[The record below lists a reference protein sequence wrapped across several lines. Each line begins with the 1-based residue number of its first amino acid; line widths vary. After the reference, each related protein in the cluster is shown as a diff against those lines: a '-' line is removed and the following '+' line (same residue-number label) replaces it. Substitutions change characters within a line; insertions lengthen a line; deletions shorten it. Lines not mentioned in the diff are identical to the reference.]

1 MNLSYSLSEI
11 ATIVN
16 GKLRSRNDFASI
28 TDLAIDSR
36 KITHPAQTLFF
47 ALKGASLDGHH
58 YIAELQQKGVVNFII
73 SNENAIIENANFIIV
88 NDVKTALQKLAAFH
102 RKQFSYPVIGIT
114 GSNGKTIVKEWLYQ
128 LLHEKYSIVKNPKSY
143 NSQIGVPLSVWQM
156 SDAYNLG
163 IFEAGISESGE
174 MEKLEPIIAPAIGV
188 FTNLGE
194 AHSEGF
200 INAGHKAKE
209 KLKLFSHSEKIIYCK
224 DHGEINN
231 AIAAMVHLSKQN
243 QQNKALEVFSWSQYV
258 DADVKI
264 TAVLQ
269 QKNKSYISCSYQQ
282 KEIDFEI
289 PFTDNASIE
298 NAMHCLCVML
308 LFKIST
314 REIKK
319 RMALL
324 SRIEMRLELKDGIN
338 NCIVINDAYNSDS
351 ASIKIALD
359 FLQQQ
364 NTTLQKTVI
373 LSDILQSGKNEIDL
387 YGDVAALLES
397 AGVTTLYAV
406 GQAISRQKKQ
416 FEKIKT
422 LHTEFFQSTT
432 TFLAEMNTTRFSNE
446 LILIKGARKF
456 EFERIVKFLEK
467 KSHNTKLEINLSAL
481 ANNLKVYQSL
491 LRPETKMMAMV
502 KAFGYGSGSIEI
514 AKTLQFNRVNYL
526 AVAYADEGVEL
537 RKAGITLP
545 IMVMN
550 ADEDNY
556 ENIFSYQLEPEIY
569 SLLQLQ
575 EMVAVFLSKPRK
587 QQFFNIHIEL
597 ETGMNRLGF
606 HTTDIDKLIAYIQQ
620 NGAVKIA
627 SVFSHLAGSEDPTLD
642 EFTHQQLSL
651 FEKNSHTIIASFD
664 YPIIRH
670 ILNSN
675 GIVRHPQA
683 QYDMVRLGIGM
694 YGIDDSQQLQKRLQV
709 VSTLKS
715 SISQIKQIEKGETI
729 GYNRKG
735 LAHDKMTIATINIGY
750 ADGLPRILGNGN
762 GYMLLKGK
770 KAPIIGNV
778 CMDMTMIDISG
789 IADVSQADEVIIFGE
804 KPTVSEVAKQANT
817 IAYEILTGISSR
829 VKRIY
834 FQE

>member
-432 TFLAEMNTTRFSNE
+432 TFLAEMNTARFSNE

-651 FEKNSHTIIASFD
+651 FEKNSYTIIASFD

>member
-1 MNLSYSLSEI
+1 MNLSYNLSEI

-16 GKLRSRNDFASI
+16 GKLCSGSDFASI

-47 ALKGASLDGHH
+47 ALKGTSLDGHH

-264 TAVLQ
+264 ISVLQ

-432 TFLAEMNTTRFSNE
+432 TFLAEMNTARFLNE

-651 FEKNSHTIIASFD
+651 FEKNSHAIITSFD

>member
-587 QQFFNIHIEL
+587 QHFFNIHIEL

-606 HTTDIDKLIAYIQQ
+606 HTSDIDKLIAYIQQ

-651 FEKNSHTIIASFD
+651 FEKNSHAIIASFD

-735 LAHDKMTIATINIGY
+735 LAHDKMIIATINIGY